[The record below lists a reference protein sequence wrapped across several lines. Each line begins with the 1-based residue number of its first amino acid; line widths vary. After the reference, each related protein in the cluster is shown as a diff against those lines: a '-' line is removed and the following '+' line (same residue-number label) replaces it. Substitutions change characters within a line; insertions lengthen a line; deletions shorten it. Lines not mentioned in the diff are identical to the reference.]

1 MSTQSFWMKHEDFN
15 DVYPLLGITST
26 PLWSVVSLS
35 RYSASPNRSF
45 MFLGPHCVCN
55 SQARSPL
62 HSFINNFLAQGS
74 FIVITK
80 AISSGT
86 ISYYLHFHVNQDP
99 ACIGNKIAT
108 FIALFLIK

>member
-26 PLWSVVSLS
+26 PLWSVVSFESLLS
-35 RYSASPNRSF
+35 F
-45 MFLGPHCVCN
+45 TEQVFHVLGPHCVCN

-62 HSFINNFLAQGS
+62 HSFINNFLAQSS
-74 FIVITK
+74 FIAITK
-80 AISSGT
+80 AIPSAT
-86 ISYYLHFHVNQDP
+86 ISYYLHFHVIQDS
-99 ACIGNKIAT
+99 ARLGNKIAT